1 MKLLPAFNVIPCSGK
16 QPLVS
21 WKEFT
26 ERRVTE
32 QEYQEWDVIYT
43 NKERGIICGPISNLF
58 VLDADGE
65 EGLRSLEPY
74 HIPRTP
80 TVKTPHGKHYY
91 FRWTPE
97 LDNKVT
103 TKVGILP
110 KVDVRGA
117 GGFVRFYGWEVG
129 PHIAPLMAPPQWLI
143 DLLPDRDAPKVI
155 GETFKK
161 LDYVK
166 SLQELKTLPRHN
178 TLYGLAGGLRAR
190 GYEPDEI
197 YELLVSKSREVGL
210 PDEDFRYICNRML
223 RYPAG
228 QRPPMEEVVIP
239 ENFEQFLQD
248 EKEVEYLV
256 PGIFPKGSISFIAG
270 LPETCKTWTAVDL
283 AIELARPNG
292 GKWLDRFPAHPATVL
307 YIDQERP
314 KVETKRRFK
323 ALLAAKHL
331 DPKQLKETLTVKC
344 GTSFRLDNS
353 ASLESFRK
361 LMLGVTPTIVI
372 VDSYKTFHTQ
382 DINSNVGMQV
392 VMESLKAIRNE
403 FGCAFAFVYHE
414 SKSAFERKDS
424 QGNKKE
430 ISFEYM
436 AGAMVMSEV
445 AESILITVKHSG
457 TESWL
462 HHVKSTYGPK
472 VAPTLVAIEDVVSD
486 RSQIRVTAR

>member
-1 MKLLPAFNVIPCSGK
+1 MKLLPAFNVIPCDGK

-21 WKEFT
+21 WKEFID
-26 ERRVTE
+26 RRVTE
-32 QEYQEWDVIYT
+32 QERQEWDVIYAQ
-43 NKERGIICGPISNLF
+43 KSRGIICGPISNLF

-65 EGLRSLEPY
+65 EGLKSLEQY

-80 TVKTPHGKHYY
+80 TVKTPHGRHFY
-91 FRWTPE
+91 FRWVPA
-97 LDNKVT
+97 LDEKVT

-117 GGFVRFYGWEVG
+117 GGFVRYYGWEVG

-143 DLLPDRDAPKVI
+143 DLLPDRNAPRVI
-155 GETFKK
+155 EESFKK

-166 SLQELKTLPRHN
+166 SLQELKALPRHN

-197 YELLVSKSREVGL
+197 YELLVAKSREVGL

-256 PGIFPKGSISFIAG
+256 PGVFPKGSISFIAG
-270 LPETCKTWTAVDL
+270 LPETCKTWAAIDL
-283 AIELARPNG
+283 AIELARPSG
-292 GKWLDRFPAHPATVL
+292 GSWLGRFPTQSAPVL

-323 ALLAAKHL
+323 ALLAAKQI
-331 DPKQLKETLTVKC
+331 DSAALKTSLTVKC
-344 GTSFRLDNS
+344 GTSFRMDTAVSVEAL
-353 ASLESFRK
+353 RK
-361 LMLGVTPTIVI
+361 LMGTVTPSVVI

-392 VMESLKAIRNE
+392 VMETLKALRNE
-403 FGCAFAFVYHE
+403 YGCAFIFIYHE
-414 SKSAFERKDS
+414 NKGAFERVD
-424 QGNKKE
+424 QEGKKKAV
-430 ISFEYM
+430 SFDHM

-445 AESILITVKHSG
+445 AEEILITVKQNEQS
-457 TESWL
+457 SWL
-462 HHVKSTYGPK
+462 HHVKNTYGEK
-472 VAPTLVAIEDVVSD
+472 VAPALVSVENLTPDKKLIQVV
-486 RSQIRVTAR
+486 AR